1 MAIIQ
6 LTWVDASTNET
17 KFNVYRSKDG
27 GLEVDPNDS
36 STYDRVATLE
46 YDQNASG
53 ADWDNSKWVLNTTVA
68 PNGTGTPDSTSNF
81 KLTTGFDNDATAANS
96 QFVATYTDE
105 STPTTGYYWAVT
117 AENEIGESAA
127 TSTPAQLKIN

>member
-27 GLEVDPNDS
+27 GSEVDPADAT
-36 STYDRVATLE
+36 TYDRVATLV
-46 YDQNASG
+46 YDQSATG
-53 ADWDNSKWVLNTTVA
+53 ADWDNSKWVLDATTA
-68 PNGTGTPDSTSNF
+68 PNGAGYPDSTSNF
-81 KLTTGFDNDATAANS
+81 KLTAGFNNDASSANS
-96 QFVATYTDE
+96 TFVATYTDE
-105 STPTTGYYWAVT
+105 STPSTGYYWAVT

-127 TSTPAQLKIN
+127 TSTPSTLNIN